1 MATNR
6 AKVAARE
13 RARRRRLELD
23 AERARRDEQIEQAG
37 AEFFQAQESYRVAAA
52 QMGAAV
58 TTLESL
64 GESSQRIQLLLEIS
78 TADLRRVRQ
87 VGRVATASGSTVEAG
102 SGGGEGGPSRAVHR
116 PMEARRPIDGSP
128 RAGRDDAGLE
138 VSS

>member
-37 AEFFQAQESYRVAAA
+37 AEFFHAQESYRVATA
-52 QMGAAV
+52 QMCAAV

-64 GESSQRIQLLLEIS
+64 GESSQRIQLLLEINA
-78 TADLRRVRQ
+78 ADLRRVRQ
-87 VGRVATASGSTVEAG
+87 VGRAATASGSTAEARA
-102 SGGGEGGPSRAVHR
+102 GGARGVPSRAVHR
-116 PMEARRPIDGSP
+116 PMEARRPIDGSS
-128 RAGRDDAGLE
+128 RAARDETGLE
-138 VSS
+138 ASS

>member
-52 QMGAAV
+52 QMCAAV
-58 TTLESL
+58 ATLESL

-78 TADLRRVRQ
+78 AADLRRVRQ
-87 VGRVATASGSTVEAG
+87 VGRVATASGSTAE
-102 SGGGEGGPSRAVHR
+102 
-116 PMEARRPIDGSP
+116 SP
-128 RAGRDDAGLE
+128 R
-138 VSS
+138 V